1 MPSRVCFCTICKGE
15 VAWISSDYFE
25 SLLLPQLRG
34 ENDSKQSDEFQAK
47 GEAVQSSYKVK
58 QHLKLYGLW
67 DSKKSIEGP
76 STAKKS
82 RNNESDSST
91 NSDSRQWKVITNHI
105 LHHLP
110 EGIERFGPV
119 HGTWMFAYERFN
131 SWLCRRA
138 LNRRHPEATIL
149 RTYQVMLSVSF
160 EHKYRLYG
168 RCTDRVLIKS

>member
-1 MPSRVCFCTICKGE
+1 MNVVQIVLKGYHKSHTPSPARR
-15 VAWISSDYFE
+15 D
-25 SLLLPQLRG
+25 
-34 ENDSKQSDEFQAK
+34 
-47 GEAVQSSYKVK
+47 
-58 QHLKLYGLW
+58 
-67 DSKKSIEGP
+67 
-76 STAKKS
+76 
-82 RNNESDSST
+82 
-91 NSDSRQWKVITNHI
+91 
-105 LHHLP
+105 
-110 EGIERFGPV
+110 ERFGPV